1 MIRFS
6 ASRLACDVDLQPTMM
21 ANDPVLPSPSRA
33 GIARFDAPAADF
45 EAMRAGAVCARID
58 EFGVIE
64 ARGPDAAS
72 FLQSQLTNDVEQL
85 GLEGVQLNGYC
96 TAKGRLLA
104 VFTAWRDAD
113 AVYLQLPREIL
124 PAVLKR
130 LSMFVL
136 RAKVKLADASER
148 WNCTAVFGNGSATAL
163 DTPGAAALAP
173 WASTAAGAV
182 RVLRLP
188 DAPSAG
194 ARFLLI
200 APEAPQLPAA
210 RVSAA
215 AWWWT
220 QADAAVPD
228 VFLATQEAFVPQMIN
243 FEVLGGVNFRKGC
256 YPGQEVVARSQY
268 LGKLRRRMSVAQTT
282 GAAAIGDDVHDAS
295 GAPVGKVVLAAAAP
309 DGTTTLLFECPVD
322 RLSAPLHTGDG
333 AALLLRPLPY
343 ELHDVTA

>member
-1 MIRFS
+1 MS
-6 ASRLACDVDLQPTMM
+6 
-21 ANDPVLPSPSRA
+21 DPAAPIQSRA
-33 GIARFDAPAADF
+33 GIERFDAPAADF
-45 EAMRAGAVCARID
+45 DALRAGAVHARIE

-64 ARGPDAAS
+64 ARGPDAES
-72 FLQSQLTNDVEQL
+72 FLQAQLTNDVTQL
-85 GLEGVQLNGYC
+85 ANSGMQLDGYC
-96 TAKGRLLA
+96 TAKGRMLA
-104 VFTAWRDAD
+104 AFTTWRDAD

-136 RAKVKLADASER
+136 RAKVKLADASAN
-148 WNCTAVFGNGSATAL
+148 WSCTAVFGNGSTATL
-163 DTPGAAALAP
+163 DTLGAAALRP
-173 WASTAAGAV
+173 WRATNAGGVRALRLSDSPAAG
-182 RVLRLP
+182 
-188 DAPSAG
+188 S
-194 ARFLLI
+194 RFLLL
-200 APEAPQLPAA
+200 APEPPALA
-210 RVSAA
+210 TPRVSSA

-268 LGKLRRRMSVAQTT
+268 LGKLRRRMSVAHTT
-282 GAAAIGDDVHDAS
+282 GQATIGADIHDAA
-295 GAPVGKVVLAAAAP
+295 GAVGKVVLAAGAP

-322 RLSAPLHTGDG
+322 RLAAPLRTNDG
-333 AALLLRPLPY
+333 AELRLGRLPY